1 MFPETMRFL
10 ESQTKRMKEKANDM
24 NDPDDSTGLKETA
37 AFLAEYASLLL
48 GCGSTCIRIEKN
60 TRRMAEAFG
69 VNIDIFIM
77 PAHVTVSV
85 WNTDRSQTEMA
96 QRKTASCGISF
107 DLNTRLSQLS
117 WKVADNSLPLHTAV
131 ERFQCIKTTKPTGKW
146 EVLILASFANAA
158 FCRLFGGDYFAML
171 IVFVSTLTGYRLKQI
186 MLEDGRDVR
195 LTFLCA
201 SFFSA
206 SISAG
211 GHIFNI
217 GSTPELALGTSV
229 LYLIPGVPYINSV
242 SDMIYR
248 HYLCAFSRFLDAV
261 VLTACLSAGLC
272 AGMLILG
279 LKWF

>member
-1 MFPETMRFL
+1 MRFL

-24 NDPDDSTGLKETA
+24 NNPDNSTVLKETA

-186 MLEDGRDVR
+186 MLEEGRGVR

-248 HYLCAFSRFLDAV
+248 HYLCAFSRFLDAA

-272 AGMLILG
+272 AGMLMLG